1 VQPRRV
7 TSRDGARRVSD
18 HARNPHPRSASARRP
33 PRRAGGGD
41 LRADLRRILAAAASA
56 VIPGLGQAVNGR
68 WRIARW
74 LAIPF
79 LGLIVVALAIG
90 LTRSPAGLAAMLV
103 SPQAMSVLLALNVI
117 VLAWRV
123 VAVGHAFLDR
133 AVPGRPGRAG
143 GVGLAL
149 ILTAVVVPHGIAN
162 AWGSSMAA
170 SFAHMFAGGGS
181 TGDQVP
187 SDPVSASDGKR
198 INVLIVG
205 LDALPNRTESLTDS
219 LMVASIDPVGRSV
232 SLVSL
237 PRDIVGVPVGGGDT
251 YSPKI
256 NSLMSYAERHPEVF
270 PRGGMRTLE
279 DAVGNLLGIHVHYYV
294 EVRFYGFI
302 KLIDTVGGVDVD
314 VKKAWY
320 DPKYDG
326 FELGKTGWGVTAGP
340 HHLNGAEALA
350 YARSRYAPGE
360 SDFTRAARQQEILLA
375 LRNRILEGGALFTRL
390 PDLFDALSGL
400 LTTDIPTDRL
410 PDLAALADEIEPSS
424 IVRTVIGHPLVKGVN
439 DPTYGSVQKPDLA
452 AILAVAKGLF
462 PDPGSPVT
470 PWPTPKAATPKASAQ
485 PAATTTP

>member
-1 VQPRRV
+1 MQPRRV
-7 TSRDGARRVSD
+7 ASRDGARRVSG
-18 HARNPHPRSASARRP
+18 HGRNDRRHRDGVRRP
-33 PRRAGGGD
+33 SQRTRSGD
-41 LRADLRRILAAAASA
+41 LGADLRRVFAAAASA
-56 VIPGLGQAVNGR
+56 VVPGLGQAINGR

-79 LGLIVVALAIG
+79 LGLIAVALAIG
-90 LTRSPAGLAAMLV
+90 LTRSPARLAAMLV

-123 VAVGHAFLDR
+123 FAVGHAFLDR

-143 GVGLAL
+143 GIGLAL
-149 ILTAVVVPHGIAN
+149 VLVAVVVPHGIAN

-170 SFAHMFAGGGS
+170 SFSRMFAPGGA
-181 TGDQVP
+181 TGDPVAAN
-187 SDPVSASDGKR
+187 PVSVADGKR
-198 INVLIVG
+198 INVLIIG
-205 LDALPNRTESLTDS
+205 LDALPTRTESLTDS

-232 SLVSL
+232 SIVSL
-237 PRDIVGVPVGGGDT
+237 PRDIVGVPLGGGDT

-256 NSLMSYAERHPEVF
+256 NSLMSYAERHPDVF

-314 VKKAWY
+314 VKTAWY

-326 FELGKTGWGVTAGP
+326 FELGTTGFGVTAGP

-350 YARSRYAPGE
+350 YARSRYAPGG
-360 SDFTRAARQQEILLA
+360 SDFARAARQQEILLA

-390 PDLFDALSGL
+390 PELFDALSGL

-424 IVRTVIGHPLVKGVN
+424 IVRTVIGHPLVVGAN
-439 DPTYGSVQKPDLA
+439 DPRYGSVQKPDLA

-462 PDPGSPVT
+462 PDPGTAPT
-470 PWPTPKAATPKASAQ
+470 PWPTPKAAAPNGSAQ
-485 PAATTTP
+485 PAATSRP